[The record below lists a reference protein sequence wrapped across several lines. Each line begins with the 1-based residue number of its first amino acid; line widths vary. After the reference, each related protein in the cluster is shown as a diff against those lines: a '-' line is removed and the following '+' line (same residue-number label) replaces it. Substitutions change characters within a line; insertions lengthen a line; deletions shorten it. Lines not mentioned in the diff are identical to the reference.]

1 MAPRSETDSFTPC
14 HPEHSEGS
22 QRPFPF
28 TSFRLR
34 VTKEACLSEG
44 LDEALS
50 RSCEPKA
57 WQTAKGQRL
66 KNLAQDKLREESHPT
81 QIASSLALLAMTQRD
96 VIASRRRGNLALDG

>member
-14 HPEHSEGS
+14 HPE
-22 QRPFPF
+22 PFA
-28 TSFRLR
+28 L
-34 VTKEACLSEG
+34 CHSEG

-50 RSCEPKA
+50 K
-57 WQTAKGQRL
+57 AKGQRL